1 MSDNTDETVVEIAV
15 WGVDYAYNVGGTEWR
30 PGTISCTTHRS
41 AVMEASRMRQDRR
54 FAHVSV
60 SGPRYQRM
68 PA

>member
-1 MSDNTDETVVEIAV
+1 MSNEEPTKDVAV
-15 WGVDYAYNVGGTEWR
+15 WSVDYAFNVGGTEWR
-30 PGTISCTTHRS
+30 PGTVSCTTHRS

-54 FAHVSV
+54 FAYVCV